1 VKYNFKIKIAQK
13 ILTNLEMSGDF
24 KMNLR
29 KIPISAIEKA
39 SIVRDLIKIFN
50 EFEKKYKAAFLLR
63 DLIENVYQS
72 AINQRIDEIKRD
84 QTLISYEIFNDDGIL
99 TNLTKKK
106 KDKDELFKKIRIV
119 AENHYIFYFEFFLKL
134 FKVIL
139 DICDFLKGGTI
150 DEIANSHGFS
160 PKYATSIAKIVFSG
174 NSMNVQY
181 KYRFFRHCDLKEI
194 VLSIAENVKN
204 NNVTK
209 RSFANLKNSYIQ
221 ELLMRY
227 HKVRESENLNS
238 DSMVV
243 GLDLNF
249 IERVSNLSDNKLK
262 SIINSSVEKLTN
274 TDLLV
279 MCSEINKDQEILKY
293 IVFSLMKT
301 SISESIISMVSGK
314 SEDFIQDCERL
325 LYDEKIAYYD

>member
-1 VKYNFKIKIAQK
+1 
-13 ILTNLEMSGDF
+13 
-24 KMNLR
+24 
-29 KIPISAIEKA
+29 
-39 SIVRDLIKIFN
+39 
-50 EFEKKYKAAFLLR
+50 
-63 DLIENVYQS
+63 
-72 AINQRIDEIKRD
+72 
-84 QTLISYEIFNDDGIL
+84 
-99 TNLTKKK
+99 
-106 KDKDELFKKIRIV
+106 
-119 AENHYIFYFEFFLKL
+119 
-134 FKVIL
+134 
-139 DICDFLKGGTI
+139 
-150 DEIANSHGFS
+150 
-160 PKYATSIAKIVFSG
+160 
-174 NSMNVQY
+174 
-181 KYRFFRHCDLKEI
+181 
-194 VLSIAENVKN
+194 
-204 NNVTK
+204 
-209 RSFANLKNSYIQ
+209 
-221 ELLMRY
+221 MRY